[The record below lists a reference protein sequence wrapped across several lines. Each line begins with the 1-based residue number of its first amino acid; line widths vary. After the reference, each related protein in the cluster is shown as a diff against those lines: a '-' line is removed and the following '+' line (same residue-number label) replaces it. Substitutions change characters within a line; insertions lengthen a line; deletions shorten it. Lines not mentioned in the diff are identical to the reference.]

1 MPLSNNW
8 PLGTGRIVLP
18 EVDSTNA
25 EAVRRA
31 AGLDGP
37 TWILGLRQ
45 TAGRAR
51 RGRAWVDP
59 AGNFAA
65 TLLLRPDGPP
75 AISALHSFV
84 ASLALHDALLALT
97 GRPAALGLKWPNDVL
112 LNGGKVAG
120 ILLESIGAGGGA
132 PHLAVGIG
140 VNLLHAPDAADATTQ
155 PVSVQGETGL
165 LVSPEAFLDLLAPCY
180 ADWAGRLSREGFG
193 PVRDA
198 WMARAARLGQP
209 LTARTVSETIMGRF
223 DGIDPSGALVLH
235 TPQGQRLITAADVFF
250 A

>member
-1 MPLSNNW
+1 MPLSSNW
-8 PLGTGRIVLP
+8 PDGTARIILA

-31 AGLDGP
+31 GSMDGP
-37 TWILGLRQ
+37 AWILGLRQ

-65 TLLLRPDGPP
+65 TLLVRPEGPP
-75 AISALHSFV
+75 ALAALHSFV
-84 ASLALHDALLALT
+84 ASLALYDALLALT
-97 GRPAALGLKWPNDVL
+97 GRADALALKWPNDVL

-120 ILLESIGAGGGA
+120 ILLESIGAGGRTA
-132 PHLAVGIG
+132 HLAVGIG
-140 VNLLHAPDAADATTQ
+140 VNLLHSPDAPDATTP
-155 PVSVQGETGL
+155 PVSVQDETGL
-165 LVSPEAFLDLLAPCY
+165 YVTPQAFLDLLAPRY
-180 ADWAGRLSREGFG
+180 ADWAETLARDGFA
-193 PVRDA
+193 PIRAA
-198 WMARAARLGQP
+198 WMARAARLGET
-209 LTARTVSETIMGRF
+209 LTARTISETVTGRF
-223 DGIDPSGALVLH
+223 DGIDPNGALVLH